1 MDYCTKYVCTA
12 KMILAS
18 CYSIVN
24 SLPLFG
30 FEKNLVLSISLYSKL
45 VLRI

>member
-24 SLPLFG
+24 LMLLFG
-30 FEKNLVLSISLYSKL
+30 FKKI
-45 VLRI
+45 